1 MFGLGYVSVV
11 SQLEMEDV
19 GLSGGGLPDRIL
31 DEQASSGKRGGLLGR
46 FETGIGL
53 WDLVTAVNAL
63 GWDLS
68 MLPLV
73 TVELGP
79 TFAVLINADL
89 AVDVVEVV
97 VDVPCVTDGGKKGRT
112 FPESCPLLGRS
123 RASSPVGRRLGISC
137 KPPVICNLVA
147 VLWW

>member
-1 MFGLGYVSVV
+1 
-11 SQLEMEDV
+11 MEEV
-19 GLSGGGLPDRIL
+19 GLSRGGLPERTL
-31 DEQASSGKRGGLLGR
+31 DEQPSCGKWAGLLGR
-46 FETGIGL
+46 FGTDIGL

-79 TFAVLINADL
+79 TFAVLINVDVV
-89 AVDVVEVV
+89 VDVVEAV
-97 VDVPCVTDGGKKGRT
+97 VDTPCVTDGGKNGKT
-112 FPESCPLLGRS
+112 FPGSCPLVGRS

-137 KPPVICNLVA
+137 KPPVICSLVP